1 MVSFVINEYYCP
13 PDETILDALSLGQK
27 GHMNIIDQKTGFK
40 IDLYPAGDDD
50 FTKWAFENKKLVELI
65 ADEEVYVAPPEYV
78 IINKLAFFKEGGS
91 QKHIEDIE
99 GMLQVSGDQIDIS
112 LINRWSSRL
121 SLEDEWASV
130 EE

>member
-1 MVSFVINEYYCP
+1 
-13 PDETILDALSLGQK
+13 
-27 GHMNIIDQKTGFK
+27 MNIIDQKTGFK

-99 GMLQVSGDQIDIS
+99 GMLQVSGDKIDIS

-130 EE
+130 GE